1 MLHNYC
7 HWLGFAVKENEYTF
21 NAANTARLWD
31 AMAHAD
37 ANLPIHLLS
46 YFGHYG
52 VPVFLFLS
60 GFGLVM
66 KYERRPQELP
76 AWRFARYHYMKLLRM
91 MVPGFVAF
99 IIVDAITPGPFRF
112 QAENVVAQM
121 LMAINL
127 LPAPDRIIWPGPY
140 WFFGLMMQL
149 YIVYRLALY
158 RRHWAWA
165 AALVALC
172 WAAQAAC
179 SPMGETLNRLRY
191 NCIGGMLVFCAGLL
205 AARHLPAARIN
216 AMGPAGRGGSLGG
229 AGQGAA
235 RRVAQPAVV
244 ARRHIGG
251 HVRGPSAAAQ
261 GVHTHI
267 PPRRYLRRTAAVCH
281 SHGGRVVDVHDNNQ
295 QDSKAKGID
304 NRRKTIAPPAL
315 PAQRP
320 GLQHV
325 AKPCLRGCKTGRSAM
340 PQGPFGGAKRAILA
354 ARPMSRRP
362 QGQRCKRI
370 AAPRRPCHGHRPSR
384 PAAAPQQGSRLPEG
398 HSKQ

>member
-1 MLHNYC
+1 MNTMTKTTAWLNRDECAALRGLAIMAIMLHNYC

-31 AMAHAD
+31 AMFHAD

-205 AARHLPAARIN
+205 AARHLPAARLN
-216 AMGPAGRGGSLGG
+216 AMGRPSWAAVSLVS
-229 AGQGAA
+229 AA
-235 RRVAQPAVV
+235 MLLACCTSFQAWLWAPLAVV
-244 ARRHIGG
+244 AASVGL
-251 HVRGPSAAAQ
+251 V
-261 GVHTHI
+261 
-267 PPRRYLRRTAAVCH
+267 
-281 SHGGRVVDVHDNNQ
+281 
-295 QDSKAKGID
+295 K
-304 NRRKTIAPPAL
+304 AL
-315 PAQRP
+315 PAAWLSP
-320 GLQHV
+320 LSWLGGISAAMFV
-325 AKPCLRGCKTGRSAM
+325 AHPLLRKVFI
-340 PQGPFGGAKRAILA
+340 PI
-354 ARPMSRRP
+354 SRR
-362 QGQRCKRI
+362 GDIYDGLLLYVIATVAVSWMFMIIINRI
-370 AAPRRPCHGHRPSR
+370 PKPKA
-384 PAAAPQQGSRLPEG
+384 
-398 HSKQ
+398 